1 MATVYIGMGSNLD
14 DPERQLRKAVN
25 AIAEQKNIR
34 LVSDSGLF
42 KSKPMTL
49 DNEPQPD
56 YFNAVVKVE
65 TSMTPPELLDHLQS
79 IENQQGRVREKKWGP
94 RTLDLDILI
103 YDDLQLKNERLTI
116 PHPGIAHRAFVLYPL
131 KNIESELAIPG
142 LGKLSELLSGVSADD
157 VEYAGELQ

>member
-1 MATVYIGMGSNLD
+1 MAIVYIGLGSNLD
-14 DPERQLRKAVN
+14 DPDQQLHKAVN
-25 AIAEQKNIR
+25 ALARLKNVNV
-34 LVSDSGLF
+34 VSDSGLF

-49 DNEPQPD
+49 NNEPQPD

-65 TSMTPPELLDHLQS
+65 TSMTPHELLDCLQA
-79 IENQQGRVREKKWGP
+79 IENQQARVREKKWGP

-131 KNIESELAIPG
+131 KNIESELTIPG